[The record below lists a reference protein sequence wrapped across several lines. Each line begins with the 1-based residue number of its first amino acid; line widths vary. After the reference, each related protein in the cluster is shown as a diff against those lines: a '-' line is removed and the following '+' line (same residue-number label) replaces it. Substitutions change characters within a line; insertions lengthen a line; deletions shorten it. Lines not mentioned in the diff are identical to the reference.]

1 MRLLLDTQALL
12 WWFEGGERLS
22 RTARQAIAASESE
35 VSVPIVAV
43 WELAIK
49 TAIGKLDAQALL
61 DGAEQRFRSIGFQVM
76 AVTLD
81 HALRVASLP
90 THHKDPFDRMLVAQA
105 QAESLTIVSSDPIFE
120 RYGVRRLW

>member
-1 MRLLLDTQALL
+1 LLLDTQALL

-22 RTARQAIAASESE
+22 RTARQAIAASDSE
-35 VSVPIVAV
+35 VFVPVVAA

-61 DGAEQRFRSIGFQVM
+61 DGAEQRFRSNGFEVVS
-76 AVTLD
+76 VTLD

-120 RYGVRRLW
+120 HYGVRRLW